1 MSIKKLFIFTILIL
15 SYTSLFA
22 QKAKTAKIL
31 DQTYS
36 LNYDKAS
43 NLFTMCQKV
52 TPLNK
57 DCVQKM
63 IVDDNVFVFQEKLKK
78 ALEKQVD
85 AYEFKIFGKDLTLAN
100 FNTIDYNGVTFTLDP
115 SQLANVDDE
124 VTIKLDNAPKDFPEF
139 KLKTTAA
146 GVYELSN
153 KDVITT
159 PIQPINNANI
169 VTTTPAF
176 IQSIQGELDNN
187 KDEIA
192 TFYASKVKQE
202 FIELLQDLYNTTIT
216 KGTDYVFLATELL
229 NNAATPVVKESLNFY
244 ILLEDSTFHIK
255 VCIETDESDCK
266 KITDFNTNVSESEF
280 IDTMTSAHQL
290 FAKGDDLNKAA
301 LGKIY
306 LLIKSKIS
314 SKAVAKDKKAFEDD
328 FKGKIAEL
336 ESGAKT
342 YSGQFVLKNKVN
354 LYEVGTVNKI
364 DKKGNVKKNKDG
376 TVKTKRGNVLNESVY
391 LLIDSLNIRI
401 FNNRA
406 DNLTI
411 VGKLSNDPENTLTLT
426 NSTYSLPLREFRNKK
441 ETNSLIDKNGKTY
454 RYRYD
459 DVLDYLPYNKYN
471 NAVRNGDIKVKAKD
485 TVKVAERKIG
495 DYFTGIFFSDI
506 LGLNSN
512 NGNSLIT
519 AEGRI
524 RIPWHLRNWG
534 RSTFIDNITAYAS
547 VNLVSG
553 LEDSSRKIT
562 VDDTIDPDETSV
574 ANSAL
579 FNSNNFNLLVNN
591 NIDAGISI
599 TPYTFEWKGAST
611 FIHLR
616 YGLRF
621 LRTGVEY
628 NLKEQ
633 VDTVVNGVPTV
644 QENLLEER
652 SFQVYSI
659 GQEAELNFEI
669 RPQSS
674 VGADVTLGLNWFR
687 ATGTNKNDV
696 NFSTINNTPNLKLMT
711 NIYAFTD
718 SEDSNSGIYV
728 RLGGHYNLGNYK
740 VFPQLMV
747 GYATNLSSFV
757 NKFGKK

>member
-1 MSIKKLFIFTILIL
+1 MSTKTFFLFTVLIL
-15 SYTSLFA
+15 SYVSLFA
-22 QKAKTAKIL
+22 QKPKAAKIL

-36 LNYDKAS
+36 LDYDKAS
-43 NLFTMCQKV
+43 HLFTMCEKI

-57 DCVQKM
+57 DCVQKT
-63 IVDDNVFVFQEKLKK
+63 IADDNVFIFQEKLKK
-78 ALEKQVD
+78 ALEKQVG

-100 FNTIDYNGVTFTLDP
+100 FNTIDYNSVAFTLDP
-115 SQLANVDDE
+115 SQLANVGNE

-159 PIQPINNANI
+159 PMQSISNANI
-169 VTTTPAF
+169 VTTTPTF

-187 KDEIA
+187 KDQIA

-202 FIELLQDLYNTTIT
+202 FIKLLQDLYNTTIT
-216 KGTDYVFLATELL
+216 KGTDYVFLATEPL
-229 NNAATPVVKESLNFY
+229 NNAANPAIKEPSNFY

-255 VCIETDESDCK
+255 VCKGADESDCK
-266 KITDFNTNVSESEF
+266 KFIDFNANVLESEF
-280 IDTMTSAHQL
+280 IDTMTSTHQL
-290 FAKGDDLNKAA
+290 FAKNDDLNKAA

-314 SKAVAKDKKAFEDD
+314 SKAVAKDKKAFEDN
-328 FKGKIAEL
+328 FKGKIEAL

-354 LYEVGTVNKI
+354 LYEVKEVGKI
-364 DKKGNVKKNKDG
+364 DKKGKIRTCKDG
-376 TVKTKRGNVLNESVY
+376 TIKTKKENVLNESVY

-411 VGKLSNDPENTLTLT
+411 VGRLSDDKENTLILT
-426 NSTYSLPLREFRNKK
+426 NSEYSLPFREFGYKTQ
-441 ETNSLIDKNGKTY
+441 TNSLIDKNGKTY
-454 RYRYD
+454 YYRYD
-459 DVLDYLPYNKYN
+459 DVLDYLPYDRYN
-471 NAVRNGDIKVKAKD
+471 YAVRNGNIKVKTKD

-512 NGNSLIT
+512 SGNSLIT

-524 RIPWHLRNWG
+524 RIPWHFRNYG
-534 RSTFIDNITAYAS
+534 RSTFVDNITAYAS

-553 LEDSSRKIT
+553 LEDSSRQIT
-562 VDDTIDPDETSV
+562 LDDTIDPDETSV

-633 VDTVVNGVPTV
+633 VNTVVNGVPIV
-644 QENLLEER
+644 QENILEQR

-659 GQEAELNFEI
+659 GQEAEINFEI

-674 VGADVTLGLNWFR
+674 VGADVTFGLNWFR

-696 NFSTINNTPNLKLMT
+696 NFSTMNNTPNLKLMT

-728 RLGGHYNLGNYK
+728 RLGGHYNLGNSK

-757 NKFGKK
+757 NKFAKK

>member
-1 MSIKKLFIFTILIL
+1 MNTKTFFLFTVLML
-15 SYTSLFA
+15 SHVSLFA
-22 QKAKTAKIL
+22 QKPKTAKIL

-43 NLFTMCQKV
+43 HLFTMCEKI

-57 DCVQKM
+57 DCVQKT
-63 IVDDNVFVFQEKLKK
+63 IADDNVFIFQEKLKE

-85 AYEFKIFGKDLTLAN
+85 AYKFKIFGKDLTLAN
-100 FNTIDYNGVTFTLDP
+100 FNTIDYNSVTFTLDP
-115 SQLANVDDE
+115 SRLANGVDE
-124 VTIKLDNAPKDFPEF
+124 IIIELDNAPKDFPKF
-139 KLKTTAA
+139 KIKKTAA
-146 GVYELSN
+146 GPYGLSN
-153 KDVITT
+153 KDFIKT
-159 PIQPINNANI
+159 PILIDSIPENAI
-169 VTTTPAF
+169 VADTLTF
-176 IQSIQGELDNN
+176 IKRVKFKLDKN
-187 KDEIA
+187 KDSIA
-192 TFYASKVKQE
+192 KFYKPKVKDE
-202 FIELLQDLYNTTIT
+202 FSKLLQELYNTTIT
-216 KGTDYVFLATELL
+216 KGADYLFLATELL
-229 NNAATPVVKESLNFY
+229 NRASVPVDSLAKKTFNFY
-244 ILLEDSTFHIK
+244 MLLEDSTFHIK
-255 VCIETDESDCK
+255 VCKGADESDCK
-266 KITDFNTNVSESEF
+266 KFIDFNVNVSEPEF
-280 IDTMTSAHQL
+280 INTMTSTHEL
-290 FAKGDDLNKAA
+290 FKKNDALNKAA

-336 ESGAKT
+336 ENGAKT

-354 LYEVGTVNKI
+354 LYEVGMVNKV
-364 DKKGNVKKNKDG
+364 DKKGNA
-376 TVKTKRGNVLNESVY
+376 KTKRGNVLNESVY

-411 VGKLSNDPENTLTLT
+411 VGRLSDDKENTLILT
-426 NSTYSLPLREFRNKK
+426 NSQYSLPLREFGYITQ
-441 ETNSLIDKNGKTY
+441 TNSLIDKNGKTY
-454 RYRYD
+454 YYRYD
-459 DVLDYLPYNKYN
+459 DVLDYLPYDRYN
-471 NAVRNGDIKVKAKD
+471 YAVRNGNIKVKTKD

-512 NGNSLIT
+512 SGNSLIT

-524 RIPWHLRNWG
+524 RIPWHFRNYG
-534 RSTFIDNITAYAS
+534 RSTFVDNITAYAS

-553 LEDSSRKIT
+553 LEDSSRQIT
-562 VDDTIDPDETSV
+562 LDDTIDPDETSV

-633 VDTVVNGVPTV
+633 VNTVVNDVPIV
-644 QENLLEER
+644 QENILEQR

-659 GQEAELNFEI
+659 GQEAEINFEI

-674 VGADVTLGLNWFR
+674 VGADVTFGLNWFR

-696 NFSTINNTPNLKLMT
+696 NFSTMNNTPNLKLMT

-728 RLGGHYNLGNYK
+728 RLGGHYNLGNSK

-757 NKFGKK
+757 NKFAKK